1 MKNSLMLVGAMMIS
15 SFIFAQ
21 NDETPEKHRGGHES
35 MKTVLSLDEKQTS
48 SIEEINKKYHEKGKE
63 SRNDLNKQREAE
75 INKVLT
81 PEQSKKWS
89 DHKKERS
96 EKFAKMRDEKVKKD
110 LKLSDDQLKKL
121 KTTLTDEQY
130 NRLAFGKQ
138 AHNGRRGGHG
148 PHGKHQSK

>member
-1 MKNSLMLVGAMMIS
+1 MLVGAMMIS

-21 NDETPEKHRGGHES
+21 NDETPERHRGGRDQS

-110 LKLSDDQLKKL
+110 LKLSDDQLKNL

-130 NRLAFGKQ
+130 NKLAFGN
-138 AHNGRRGGHG
+138 HGRRDHG
-148 PHGKHQSK
+148 QHGKHRSK